1 MGWRA
6 GDKVVVVVVWGKSY
20 FYLCTSNYK
29 ESQGLPL
36 GETAVKIE
44 RAAFILFVGLVKSC
58 TGFSRLKLLR

>member
-1 MGWRA
+1 MVFLCGMEKGWK
-6 GDKVVVVVVWGKSY
+6 GGGVVAI

-44 RAAFILFVGLVKSC
+44 RAVFILFVGLVK
-58 TGFSRLKLLR
+58 KLH